1 MSQFYQVSDW
11 ASSLRPAHRDPTDD
25 TYVKR
30 CHKERE
36 SKQNCND
43 TRKRG
48 EWVDVKLELLTVF
61 AKPSSLEP
69 KFAHWQIRIE
79 WVVGQTLSIYI
90 LKNVR
95 RLCKSAMV
103 AFAAARSEGMVADWQ
118 PSMFAWA
125 CWCGLIATKRYIG

>member
-11 ASSLRPAHRDPTDD
+11 ASSLRLAHRDPTDD

-69 KFAHWQIRIE
+69 KFAHWQIRIG
-79 WVVGQTLSIYI
+79 WGVGQTLSFYSKTSAGRAK
-90 LKNVR
+90 LSWS
-95 RLCKSAMV
+95 RLRPHVPREWSLTGNHPCLRGHV
-103 AFAAARSEGMVADWQ
+103 GAASLPQKG
-118 PSMFAWA
+118 
-125 CWCGLIATKRYIG
+125 T